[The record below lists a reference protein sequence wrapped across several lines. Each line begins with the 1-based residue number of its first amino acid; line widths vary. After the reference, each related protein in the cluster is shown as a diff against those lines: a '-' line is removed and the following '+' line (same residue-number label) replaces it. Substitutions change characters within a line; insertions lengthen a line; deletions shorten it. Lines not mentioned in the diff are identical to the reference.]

1 VLALVLLAG
10 LAATAAERDVLLAV
24 DVKDAPATQIIQA
37 LAETAGLQVVFDP
50 GLSCRLT
57 LKFNAATYDRAFE
70 SVLRACRFDY
80 EGEGNVIRVASI
92 TRLSQ
97 EASERRRLAE
107 AQREA
112 APRREVRLRLLRP
125 GGGDGDA
132 PEAGPLAPGRG
143 RLRRTH
149 QHAHHHRLGTTL
161 APARDNGLSC
171 WHCKSFIYRY

>member
-112 APRREVRLRLLRP
+112 APRREVRLRLSYARAAEMATLLKRVLSP
-125 GGGDGDA
+125 RAEVVFD
-132 PEAGPLAPGRG
+132 E
-143 RLRRTH
+143 RTN
-149 QHAHHHRLGTTL
+149 TL
-161 APARDNGLSC
+161 IIID
-171 WHCKSFIYRY
+171 